1 MLLCVPPP
9 PTLPALQG
17 YLLQMM
23 AAKLGLATRR
33 HLAQHCRAEYPG
45 AMRWFLWVMIEIGE
59 GGRQAG
65 GLVRLAGTREWS
77 RACWMASI

>member
-1 MLLCVPPP
+1 
-9 PTLPALQG
+9 
-17 YLLQMM
+17 MM

-59 GGRQAG
+59 GAG
-65 GLVRLAGTREWS
+65 GRGWGGLLQQH
-77 RACWMASI
+77 